1 VERTVKKRTASII
14 RKTKETGV
22 DVTVD
27 LDRTSPV
34 KVATT
39 IPFMDHMLTLFA
51 HHAAVALRVKA
62 TGDTEIDDH
71 HLVEDIGITLG
82 QALGKALGGKKG
94 ITRYGN
100 FLLPMDEALSYV
112 ALDLSGGPYLEYDV
126 AFKFQKDG
134 FDFDLVQDF
143 FYALA
148 VNAGMTLHIMQ
159 KKGRNNHH
167 IAESIFKGFG
177 RALRCAVAPD
187 KKQKGIPSTKGR
199 L

>member
-1 VERTVKKRTASII
+1 MKQRKAKVI
-14 RKTKETGV
+14 RKTKETDIV
-22 DVTVD
+22 VELD
-27 LDRTSPV
+27 LDRSTPVRIDTS
-34 KVATT
+34 

-51 HHAAVALRVKA
+51 HHGTVSLTVKA
-62 TGDTEIDDH
+62 WGDTEIDDH
-71 HLVEDIGITLG
+71 HLVEDIGISLG
-82 QALGKALGGKKG
+82 QALSKALGSKKG

-112 ALDLSGGPYLEYDV
+112 ALDLSGRPYLQYDV
-126 AFKFQKDG
+126 PFKFLKSG
-134 FDFDLVQDF
+134 FDFDLLQDF

-148 VNAGMTLHIMQ
+148 INAALTLHISQ

-177 RALRCAVAPD
+177 RALRAAVSPD
-187 KKQKGIPSTKGR
+187 LKRKGIPSTKGR